1 MKKNDFGTAWTLFSL
16 LSFIASFVMGVI
28 GALKIYNSITSDII
42 DDFYG
47 TVIAT
52 SDFSYGIML
61 CGAAIIFAV
70 IGGVFAA
77 IYYLSEIE
85 CKTRDLIRIA
95 NEQNKN

>member
-1 MKKNDFGTAWTLFSL
+1 M
-16 LSFIASFVMGVI
+16 LSKRTGMGVI

-47 TVIAT
+47 AVIAT

-70 IGGVFAA
+70 IGSVFS

-85 CKTRDLIRIA
+85 CKTRDLICIA
-95 NEQNKN
+95 NEQNKIK